1 MPEEQKPLSKSFSK
15 SEILVHKTSPGRLNS
30 YSSDNSNTS
39 LVPEV
44 DYASC
49 ATDPCVDSL
58 KSSENQPL
66 LGRLQCD
73 TMFNH
78 FPGMYLIL

>member
-44 DYASC
+44 DYVSC
-49 ATDPCVDSL
+49 ATDRSCV
-58 KSSENQPL
+58 K
-66 LGRLQCD
+66 
-73 TMFNH
+73 
-78 FPGMYLIL
+78 